1 MLQKS
6 DLKQKKIYKNLLK
19 DLYSRKNLNNLQEMS
34 ARWFLDEANEILRL
48 INTSY

>member
-34 ARWFLDEANEILRL
+34 ARWFLDKASEILRL